1 MSGGAP
7 APGSAPLLR
16 VQGLAVEFVGEGTG
30 ARRVVDGFGIEV
42 AAGEIVGLMG
52 QPGCGKST
60 AALAMLGLV
69 RGGGRIAGGT
79 VEFAGVARAAG
90 DEAAMQALRGRGIG
104 FVTQSARAALH
115 PLLDVGTQIANV
127 VMAHEGLPRREA
139 LARAAELLRLVGIH
153 EPERRL
159 RAYVHELSTGM
170 AQRVVIAMALS
181 ARPKLLIAD
190 EPTSGLD
197 VTIQA
202 QVLDGLW
209 EAARRTGSAVL
220 LVTQNLGIVANYCD
234 RVAIMHE
241 GRVVEDRRV
250 PEFFRAPEHDYS
262 RRILALQRAGEEV
275 EGDAAMRAARAS
287 DVADAAP
294 LLRVTGLRKTFGAP
308 RAKHRVVAI
317 DGVDLELRRGECLGL
332 VGESGSGKTTVGRC
346 VLRLEQPD
354 AGEIGFDGQALH
366 ALDATALRRLRARMQ
381 IIFQDPLESMDP
393 RWTVEEVVREPLDHA
408 TTLAEDEKARRIAA
422 LLEATGV
429 PRDRSGARPRELS
442 AGLQQ
447 RVGIARAM
455 ATQPDFVV
463 LDEPT
468 SALTPETT
476 VEVLRLLRRLQLEH
490 QPGFLYISH
499 DLTTVRFLCHRV
511 AVLYLGQVVET
522 GTKEQVFG
530 APAHPYTQALID
542 AHLFPDLDHRRVDR
556 PKAAAL
562 AGEIPGA
569 AERGAG
575 CYLVGRCPLEQPR
588 CRTEPQAL
596 RTLAD
601 GRQVR
606 CWRVSPSPG

>member
-1 MSGGAP
+1 MSG
-7 APGSAPLLR
+7 PLLR
-16 VQGLAVEFVGEGTG
+16 VDGLAVEFE
-30 ARRVVDGFGIEV
+30 RRVVDGFGIEV

-60 AALAMLGLV
+60 AALAIMGLV

-79 VEFAGVARAAG
+79 VAFDGAARMAA
-90 DEAAMQALRGRGIG
+90 DDAAMRGLRGRGIG

-127 VMAHEGLPRREA
+127 VMAHEGGSRREA

-234 RVAIMHE
+234 RVAIMHD
-241 GRVVEDRRV
+241 GRVVEDRPV
-250 PEFFRAPEHDYS
+250 PEFFGAPQHEYS
-262 RRILALQRAGEEV
+262 RRILALQRASEEV
-275 EGDAAMRAARAS
+275 GGDAAMRAARAG
-287 DVADAAP
+287 DVDAAGSAP

-332 VGESGSGKTTVGRC
+332 VGESGSGKTTIGRC
-346 VLRLEQPD
+346 VLRLEPAD
-354 AGEIGFDGQALH
+354 EGSIEFDGQPLH
-366 ALDATALRRLRARMQ
+366 ALDGDALRRLRARMQ

-393 RWTVEEVVREPLDHA
+393 RWTVEEVIGEPLEHA
-408 TTLAEDEKARRIAA
+408 AALPAEEKPRRIAA
-422 LLEATGV
+422 LLEATGI
-429 PRDRSGARPRELS
+429 PPEKATARPRELS

-455 ATQPDFVV
+455 ATRPDFVV

-476 VEVLRLLRRLQLEH
+476 VEVLRLLRRLQLEQ

-530 APAHPYTQALID
+530 APAHPYTRALID

-569 AERGAG
+569 AERGGG
-575 CYLVGRCPLEQPR
+575 CYLAGRCPLEEAR
-588 CRTEPQAL
+588 CRSEPQVL
-596 RTLAD
+596 RELAD

-606 CWRVSPSPG
+606 CWRVGEA